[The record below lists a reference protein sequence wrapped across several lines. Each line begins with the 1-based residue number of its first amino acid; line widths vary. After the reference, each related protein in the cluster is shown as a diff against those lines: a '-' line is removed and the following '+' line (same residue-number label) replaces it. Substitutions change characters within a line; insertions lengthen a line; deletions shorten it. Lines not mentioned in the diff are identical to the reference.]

1 MRKKQREK
9 IRTMSTLIKNFNMKI
24 TKISICGG
32 LGRMGKILIDEVI
45 KNKKLKLESITDKKD
60 STSIKGIKVQ
70 ENNIDA
76 FKNTDVIVDFS
87 RPESTLHILK
97 LAKKLK
103 KAVVIGT
110 TGFNKKQNDFIK
122 KLSKKIPIFKSG
134 NMSLG
139 INLLE
144 YIVSALS
151 KKIPADYQIKIIDQH
166 HKNKIDHPSGTALML
181 ANAISEGKKKKL
193 ELIKG
198 KTFLN
203 KKGDPRKNKINFYIT
218 RKGNI
223 IGKHSINFKN
233 KIENIE
239 LKHTALSRE
248 LFADGALKA
257 AIWISKKK
265 KGLFNMQDML
275 NLK

>member
-1 MRKKQREK
+1 
-9 IRTMSTLIKNFNMKI
+9 MKI

-32 LGRMGKILIDEVI
+32 LGKMGKLLINKVI
-45 KNKKLKLESITDKKD
+45 KNKKFKLESITDKKN
-60 STSIKGIKVQ
+60 SISIKGIKIQ
-70 ENNIDA
+70 DNNIEA

-87 RPESTLHILK
+87 RPESTLQVLK
-97 LAKKLK
+97 IASKLK
-103 KAVVIGT
+103 KAVVIRT
-110 TGFNKKQNDFIK
+110 TGFNRKQNNLIK
-122 KLSKKIPIFKSG
+122 KLSKRIPIFKSG

-144 YIVSALS
+144 YIANILS
-151 KKIPADYQIKIIDQH
+151 KKIPPDYQIGISDQH
-166 HKNKIDHPSGTALML
+166 HKKKIDYPSGTALML
-181 ANAISEGKKKKL
+181 ANAISEGKETKL

-203 KKGDPRKNKINFYIT
+203 KKGNPKKNKINFYVT

-223 IGKHSINFKN
+223 IGKHSVNFNN

-239 LKHTALSRE
+239 LKHTAFSRE
-248 LFADGALKA
+248 LFVDGALKA
-257 AIWISKKK
+257 AIWISKKN
-265 KGLFNMQDML
+265 KGLFDMQDML